1 MSEILVDNL
10 TGKTSAGS
18 IVVYGEG
25 GTATTN
31 LQQGLAKAWISL
43 DGATPAVRDSNNV
56 ASVTDNGTGDYTT
69 NFSDSMNNTNY
80 GVSGA
85 CCGNGSVNTASNGV
99 QINSSAY
106 NTVSAPTTSAF
117 RSVSIHDVNGVKQDV
132 DYLTLTV
139 NGDLA

>member
-1 MSEILVDNL
+1 MAGTIAADTL
-10 TGKTSAGS
+10 THSTAGS
-18 IVVYGEG
+18 LTTDYVVNGS
-25 GTATTN
+25 
-31 LQQGLAKAWISL
+31 AKAWVSL

-139 NGDLA
+139 HGDLA